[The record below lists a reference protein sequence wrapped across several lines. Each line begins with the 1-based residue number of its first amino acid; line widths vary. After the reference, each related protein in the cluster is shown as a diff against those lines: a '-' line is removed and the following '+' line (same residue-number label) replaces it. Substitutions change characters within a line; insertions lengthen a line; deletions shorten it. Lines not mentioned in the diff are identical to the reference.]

1 MIRQEWKK
9 IKSIYLSNIVTA
21 LNTIAP
27 KGLVT
32 LTKFSELIVGLG
44 IEMSESLREWM
55 IGELVVNSASLE
67 ELRYSVI

>member
-1 MIRQEWKK
+1 MEKDKK
-9 IKSIYLSNIVTA
+9 HL
-21 LNTIAP
+21 
-27 KGLVT
+27 LVEHRYRPQHNCAQGS
-32 LTKFSELIVGLG
+32 KFSELIVGLG